1 MGMRNSAPW
10 GQRRIS
16 GQLLFLDEG
25 VVTTPVHS
33 NVELE
38 AAGLAGAVGKP
49 AAIGRERGIPFDA
62 RGIEILKDFG
72 FAGAGM
78 VGVGQIQRESPKV
91 TARTRAHAAVG
102 DAAAIWRAYSMAVS
116 IGTGPARSAP
126 STSSMTMAF
135 CSMP

>member
-16 GQLLFLDEG
+16 GQLRFLDEG

-38 AAGLAGAVGKP
+38 AAGLVGTVGKP

-62 RGIEILKDFG
+62 RGIEKDFG